1 MWQLVLHYTRL
12 PSATTLVGE
21 LFDSP
26 IIPTVMTT
34 LALVRSQKAALPS
47 WYPRWQGLAD
57 KTLGE
62 LKCYF
67 ISFCKPL
74 LKELK
79 IEYPRMNY

>member
-34 LALVRSQKAALPS
+34 QALVRSQAAILLS
-47 WYPRWQGLAD
+47 WYQKWQGLDD
-57 KTLGE
+57 KALGE
-62 LKCYF
+62 LNF
-67 ISFCKPL
+67 NLISICRDL

-79 IEYPRMNY
+79 YRQFNF